1 LARLIRQ
8 IITQATNPVKDGFIV
23 PVYLTFSAFG
33 AFGLNE
39 QNEVIA
45 KHVIYPDVSLA
56 VSNLLAIN
64 EGERTDAI
72 ESVVS
77 QIVKLGTNEVVVEDQ
92 MLARALSQIEG
103 IIVNL
108 VDNRVTKWFR
118 ENLGEYLNQL
128 GIVKSKEEISSYR
141 YSVAI
146 RLSKA
151 KLSAASGE
159 KDLLVKNAIDA
170 IDEVDKAI
178 NVLVMRARE
187 WYSIHHPSLSE
198 LVQDQDQ
205 FVRILK
211 FCCGKDNMNKVCLEK
226 SGLHESVIEQIM
238 TAITGDIG
246 AEMKEIDIA
255 IIQNL
260 AQAIVGL
267 YDTRNELESYVTT
280 VMKKVAPNMA
290 ALVGPLIGARL
301 ISLAGSLKELAR
313 KPSSTIQVYGAEK
326 ALFRS
331 LKTGADPPKHGII
344 YRVAEINSSPYWQRG
359 KIARALAGKL
369 SIASRIDAYAE
380 RDVGDSLRESF
391 LARVEEIQKQNPEA
405 PVKQAKPPKPKPEE
419 KRKQPERGRD
429 RGKGRDRRNK
439 REQGGRR

>member
-1 LARLIRQ
+1 M
-8 IITQATNPVKDGFIV
+8 V

-33 AFGLNE
+33 AFVLNE
-39 QNEVIA
+39 QNEVVA
-45 KHVIYPDVSLA
+45 RQVIYPDELLA
-56 VSNLLAIN
+56 VSNLLAIS
-64 EGERTDAI
+64 EGAKTDVL

-77 QIVKLGTNEVVVEDQ
+77 EIIKLGSTEVFVEDQ
-92 MLARALSQIEG
+92 MLARSLSQVEG
-103 IIVNL
+103 IDVNIV
-108 VDNRVTKWFR
+108 DDGVTKWFR
-118 ENLGEYLNQL
+118 ENLGDYLNQL
-128 GIVKSKEEISSYR
+128 GIVTSQEKIASFR
-141 YSVAI
+141 YNVAI

-151 KLSAASGE
+151 KLSAASAE
-159 KDLLVKNAIDA
+159 KDLLAKNAIDA

-187 WYSIHHPSLSE
+187 WYSYHHPTLSE

-205 FVRILK
+205 FAQILMS
-211 FCCGKDNMNKVCLEK
+211 CCGKDNMTKKCLEK
-226 SGLHESVIEQIM
+226 TGLQEAIIEQIM
-238 TAITGDIG
+238 KAVTGDIG
-246 AEMKEIDIA
+246 ADMSEIDLA

-260 AQAIVGL
+260 AKTIDGL
-267 YDTRNELESYVTT
+267 YNTRKELETYVTT
-280 VMKKVAPNMA
+280 VMNKISPNIT

-369 SIASRIDAYAE
+369 SIASRIDAYAD
-380 RDVGDSLRESF
+380 RNVGDSLRESF
-391 LARVEEIQKQNPEA
+391 LSRVEEIRRQNPEA
-405 PVKQAKPPKPKPEE
+405 PVKQVKPQKPDE
-419 KRKQPERGRD
+419 KRKQSQKGRD
-429 RGKGRDRRNK
+429 KGKGREQRSK
-439 REQGGRR
+439 REKGGRR

>member
-8 IITQATNPVKDGFIV
+8 IIIQATNPVKDGFIV

-45 KHVIYPDVSLA
+45 KQVIYPDVSLA
-56 VSNLLAIN
+56 VSNLLAIS
-64 EGERTDAI
+64 EGERTDVI
-72 ESVVS
+72 DSVLS
-77 QIVKLGTNEVVVEDQ
+77 QIVKLGTKEVVVEDQ
-92 MLARALSQIEG
+92 MLARTLTPVEG
-103 IIVNL
+103 ITVSL
-108 VDNRVTKWFR
+108 ADNSVTKWFR
-118 ENLGEYLNQL
+118 ENIAEYLNQL
-128 GIVKSKEEISSYR
+128 SIIKSQDEISSYR

-159 KDLLVKNAIDA
+159 KDLLVKNAVDA

-205 FVRILK
+205 FAQILK
-211 FCCGKDNMNKVCLEK
+211 FCCGKEDMNKECLEK
-226 SGLHESVIEQIM
+226 TGLPESIIEQVM
-238 TAITGDIG
+238 NAITGDIG
-246 AEMKEIDIA
+246 ADMKEIDLA

-260 AQAIVGL
+260 AQTIDGL
-267 YDTRNELESYVTT
+267 NNTRKELEFYVTT
-280 VMKKVAPNMA
+280 VMKKIAPNMT

-344 YRVAEINSSPYWQRG
+344 YRVSEINSSPYWQRG

-380 RDVGDSLRESF
+380 RDVGESLRESF

-405 PVKQAKPPKPKPEE
+405 PVKQVKPPKPKQEE
-419 KRKQPERGRD
+419 KRKQPQRGRD

>member
-1 LARLIRQ
+1 M
-8 IITQATNPVKDGFIV
+8 
-23 PVYLTFSAFG
+23 PVYLTISAFG
-33 AFGLNE
+33 VFVLND

-45 KHVIYPDVSLA
+45 RHVIYPDELLA
-56 VSNLLAIN
+56 VSNLLAIS
-64 EGERTDAI
+64 EGAKTDEI

-77 QIVKLGTNEVVVEDQ
+77 EIIKLGTTEVFVEDQ
-92 MLARALSQIEG
+92 LLARSLSQIEG
-103 IIVNL
+103 IEVNIAN
-108 VDNRVTKWFR
+108 DGVTKWFR
-118 ENLGEYLNQL
+118 ENLGDYLNQL
-128 GIVKSKEEISSYR
+128 SIVASQEEIASFR
-141 YSVAI
+141 YNVAI

-151 KLSAASGE
+151 KLSAASAE

-178 NVLVMRARE
+178 NVLIMRARE
-187 WYSIHHPSLSE
+187 WYSFHHPTLSE

-205 FVRILK
+205 FAQILK
-211 FCCGKDNMNKVCLEK
+211 FCCGKDNMTKTCLEK
-226 SGLHESVIEQIM
+226 TGLQESTIEQIIK
-238 TAITGDIG
+238 AVTGDIG
-246 AEMKEIDIA
+246 ADLKEIDLA

-260 AQAIVGL
+260 ANTIDGL
-267 YDTRNELESYVTT
+267 YDTRKELESYVTT
-280 VMKKVAPNMA
+280 VMKKISPNIT

-369 SIASRIDAYAE
+369 SIASRIDAYAD
-380 RDVGDSLRESF
+380 RDVGDSLREAF
-391 LARVEEIQKQNPEA
+391 LTRVEEIRKQNPEA
-405 PVKQAKPPKPKPEE
+405 PVKQVKPQKPEE
-419 KRKQPERGRD
+419 KRKQPQRGRD
-429 RGKGRDRRNK
+429 KVRGRDRRNK

>member
-1 LARLIRQ
+1 M
-8 IITQATNPVKDGFIV
+8 

-33 AFGLNE
+33 AFVLNE
-39 QNEVIA
+39 KNEVIA
-45 KHVIYPDVSLA
+45 KHIIYPDYALA
-56 VSNLLAIN
+56 VANLLAISQ
-64 EGERTDAI
+64 GEKTDAI
-72 ESVVS
+72 ESVALE
-77 QIVKLGTNEVVVEDQ
+77 IIKLGINEIFVEDQ
-92 MLARALSQIEG
+92 MLARSLSHVDG

-108 VDNRVTKWFR
+108 ADDSVVKWFR

-128 GIVKSKEEISSYR
+128 NIVKSQEEISSFR
-141 YSVAI
+141 YNVAI

-151 KLSAASGE
+151 KLSAASAE
-159 KDLLVKNAIDA
+159 KDLLVKQAIDA

-187 WYSIHHPSLSE
+187 WYSFHHPTLSE

-205 FVRILK
+205 FAQILK
-211 FCCGKDNMNKVCLEK
+211 FCCGKDNMTRVCLEK
-226 SGLHESVIEQIM
+226 TGLPEPVIEQIVK
-238 TAITGDIG
+238 TITGDIG
-246 AEMKEIDIA
+246 ADMKESDLA

-260 AQAIVGL
+260 AQTIDGL
-267 YDTRNELESYVTT
+267 HNTRKELETYVTM
-280 VMKKVAPNMA
+280 VMKKISPNIT
-290 ALVGPLIGARL
+290 ALAGPLIGARL

-344 YRVAEINSSPYWQRG
+344 YRVSEINSSPYWQRG

-369 SIASRIDAYAE
+369 SIASRIDAYAD
-380 RDVGDSLRESF
+380 RDVGDNLREAF
-391 LARVEEIQKQNPEA
+391 LSRVEEIRKQNPEA
-405 PVKQAKPPKPKPEE
+405 PVKQMKPPRPEE
-419 KRKQPERGRD
+419 KRKPSPRD
-429 RGKGRDRRNK
+429 RDKGKGRDRRNR